1 MPLKQMKK
9 IKLRISLIK
18 ILRRNIKI
26 VTMDVGIIENLGIL
40 EIATIM
46 ATTEI
51 IEIQILQVLM
61 NRDISIDSIK
71 FNIS

>member
-1 MPLKQMKK
+1 MKK